1 MTLREFFEENPVCAV
16 AFSGG
21 VDSAVLL
28 SAAAAYGRKTAAYFV
43 RTVFQPVFELE
54 DARDIAR
61 RLDVPLTAKLTDALK
76 RRGVSLDSDF
86 TTDGFIRA
94 VIALKT
100 GEGEKP

>member
-1 MTLREFFEENPVCAV
+1 MNLLHRLHKEWCKTVIIVSHDMDEIAENCTRVAVFADGAAKYVLPPHELFRKSEELRAL
-16 AFSGG
+16 G
-21 VDSAVLL
+21 
-28 SAAAAYGRKTAAYFV
+28 
-43 RTVFQPVFELE
+43 
-54 DARDIAR
+54 
-61 RLDVPLTAKLTDALK
+61 LDVPLTAKLTDALK